1 MRTAQNSFGPIK
13 LAYDP
18 YLVTKQ
24 GYLQMGII
32 SSTWQKLLY
41 EASKDDELIKK
52 TFFEVAKIDEMI

>member
-1 MRTAQNSFGPIK
+1 
-13 LAYDP
+13 
-18 YLVTKQ
+18 
-24 GYLQMGII
+24 MGII